1 MSERCVWHQL
11 TELDLIHKSEAFVQK
26 GDSTFICQLDIK
38 AQRCAILYVW
48 IIMNGGDAEQDY
60 CFSNEKV

>member
-1 MSERCVWHQL
+1 MFGIN
-11 TELDLIHKSEAFVQK
+11 ELSLIVLIPKSEAFVQK

-60 CFSNEKV
+60 YFLNDKVEG

>member
-1 MSERCVWHQL
+1 MFGIN
-11 TELDLIHKSEAFVQK
+11 ELSLIVLIPKSEAFVQK
-26 GDSTFICQLDIK
+26 DDSTFICQLDIK

-60 CFSNEKV
+60 YFLNDKVEG